1 MSIIWIFVPQIP
13 DQRKLSHMV
22 SEPAPSVVHSRSA
35 TPAFNKPPVQKSA
48 AYSKMDTVSMN
59 LIISLAN
66 NQVMYSV

>member
-1 MSIIWIFVPQIP
+1 
-13 DQRKLSHMV
+13 MV

-35 TPAFNKPPVQKSA
+35 TPAFNKPPVQKST

-66 NQVMYSV
+66 NQVMHSV